1 MSPDAVARRPKRNP
15 TLTAR
20 RSPLVVRGSSLVARI
35 TLPVTR
41 RSLSAARCS
50 LSAGPSLAPEC
61 TPLSPVASS
70 LWGLTARRYA
80 AAVSGSCDPPH
91 PRRGQ
96 HHRLVRPEQVTWV
109 CKPRGPPFF
118 AHHLRRSLPADRRA
132 LPVDRCLPR
141 NAGRRTKDVA
151 RRASPAVGRFVARRR
166 SPTPNAQPDAHGTQ
180 AVARSPLFV
189 ARCPHHA
196 ARHPSFVVRSPLFV
210 VRWPKFCS

>member
-1 MSPDAVARRPKRNP
+1 M
-15 TLTAR
+15 
-20 RSPLVVRGSSLVARI
+20 
-35 TLPVTR
+35 
-41 RSLSAARCS
+41 
-50 LSAGPSLAPEC
+50 
-61 TPLSPVASS
+61 
-70 LWGLTARRYA
+70 
-80 AAVSGSCDPPH
+80 SGSCDPPH

-166 SPTPNAQPDAHGTQ
+166 SPTPNAPHDAHYTQ
-180 AVARSPLFV
+180 VAARSPLFV

-210 VRWPKFCS
+210 VRWPKSCSRVYAIITRRLVALGSNGSPICCRTERVVRSTAPLSRPASSAC